1 MKLVITAKGAFIR
14 NLATALVNGTITLIL
29 LLIAPLGLA
38 AVIVNTMLVTFS
50 TFMVNSLGDR
60 VVQWL
65 LAAGNDPQ
73 RFVANAQSPVKDLP
87 RISSDFPSQLG
98 DRQDGDQSNL

>member
-38 AVIVNTMLVTFS
+38 AVVFNTILVTLS

-65 LAAGNDPQ
+65 L
-73 RFVANAQSPVKDLP
+73 VADGDRQQFTANSRPHFNNLP
-87 RISSDFPSQLG
+87 IIPSDSLPQLG
-98 DRQDGDQSNL
+98 DRQDH

>member
-1 MKLVITAKGAFIR
+1 MKLFITAKGAFIR
-14 NLATALVNGTITLIL
+14 NLAAALVNGTITLIL

-38 AVIVNTMLVTFS
+38 AVIFNTILVTLS

-65 LAAGNDPQ
+65 LAPNRDAQ
-73 RFVANAQSPVKDLP
+73 RFVTNAQSRVRDLP
-87 RISSDFPSQLG
+87 VIPADSPSQLG
-98 DRQDGDQSNL
+98 DRQDGDR

>member
-1 MKLVITAKGAFIR
+1 MKIIITAKGAFIR
-14 NLATALVNGTITLIL
+14 NLATASVNGTITLIL

-38 AVIVNTMLVTFS
+38 AVIFNTILVTLS

-65 LAAGNDPQ
+65 LSPEKITGQIIDGPNAGKTTTSLLPKGPQQLPQ
-73 RFVANAQSPVKDLP
+73 RRD
-87 RISSDFPSQLG
+87 G
-98 DRQDGDQSNL
+98 DRRDP

>member
-14 NLATALVNGTITLIL
+14 NLATALINGTITLIL

-38 AVIVNTMLVTFS
+38 AVIFNTILVTLS
-50 TFMVNSLGDR
+50 TFVVNSLGDR

-65 LAAGNDPQ
+65 LVTDSNRHQFRAT
-73 RFVANAQSPVKDLP
+73 SPP
-87 RISSDFPSQLG
+87 YGSDSPIIPSGSISQLG
-98 DRQDGDQSNL
+98 DQQDGDRRNT

>member
-38 AVIVNTMLVTFS
+38 AVIFNTILVTLS

-65 LAAGNDPQ
+65 LVPGNDPQ
-73 RFVANAQSPVKDLP
+73 RFVPNTQSRVNDVPVIPTD
-87 RISSDFPSQLG
+87 SPSQLG
-98 DRQDGDQSNL
+98 DRRDP